1 MTSTQSYSEHGQL
14 PLQEP
19 PGTPPYITELFREM
33 SSEGHPTV
41 TDISSQ
47 YTADLADGVW
57 ECGNVPASSH
67 CPMQEVFDTTYDF
80 AHDQSRLY
88 GNSGFR
94 ANGFTVFD
102 TTQPSITHHLSPSA
116 SGYLNDEFLLPH
128 GTIETPVDHRS
139 GRFNQYHMGRVDS
152 IYTAVPESG
161 WDTISYLYNSG
172 HLHVDT
178 TYSLDWPIMTND
190 SSVQADDSILLSTQ
204 FCNPGLGISG
214 NASRQ
219 SQPQEISWCPPFP
232 RPVVE
237 PNVAISQADRRVS
250 TKRKRATCQGIFGE
264 CPHRAED
271 TRCFTQVE
279 IDTCNRLCNLLTGRP
294 LGWSIYGLGSGDVK
308 LFRSNWP
315 NAREDQI
322 DACWRYINCFRSY
335 NMLIHRQG
343 LCEVAN
349 EKKTSNTIFRQQTHY
364 PTQSWDKDL
373 SDLLIKVLDTLAE
386 WDIGQLEVLPIGAQP
401 SMHNGNAFFSA
412 AEPPTS
418 NIASSVPYTIFPF
431 DSSIDLSCCEE
442 TGNSACHSSEKQD
455 SSQEDKAGMETPH
468 PDLAPPL
475 TYIQANVA
483 NNNQRSAGKLCQ
495 GKLLSCTCG
504 RQYPVQLLTGIY
516 LELFQYIYAAQS
528 DKREADWDVFAPVY
542 RNMPGGG
549 SANFGKVVIGGNKR
563 KQILRKYM
571 TQCRRV
577 ICQTHNQGFCGHLME
592 QLSQQGI
599 NGNFT
604 QKPVDFVDSFKAVE
618 ALPESAWA
626 KGRPLLFQ
634 AIEDDHL

>member
-1 MTSTQSYSEHGQL
+1 MNATQPHPQQTQL
-14 PLQEP
+14 PIED
-19 PGTPPYITELFREM
+19 PGTPPYIAKLLSEM
-33 SSEGHPTV
+33 SRVDHETLSDNSSRYTV
-41 TDISSQ
+41 DLAGGMRECDNGSFSSQ
-47 YTADLADGVW
+47 
-57 ECGNVPASSH
+57 

-80 AHDQSRLY
+80 APYQSRLY

-102 TTQPSITHHLSPSA
+102 TTQPSITHHLPPSA
-116 SGYLNDEFLLPH
+116 SGYLDDDFPFPH
-128 GTIETPVDHRS
+128 GNFATPVDDLL
-139 GRFNQYHMGRVDS
+139 GRLDPYHMQPVAS
-152 IYTAVPESG
+152 IYTTVPG
-161 WDTISYLYNSG
+161 YNTITYTGDLDVNAP
-172 HLHVDT
+172 
-178 TYSLDWPIMTND
+178 YSLDRPVITAAGNG
-190 SSVQADDSILLSTQ
+190 SSVQADDSVLLSTQ
-204 FCNPGLGISG
+204 FWRMPDS
-214 NASRQ
+214 ASWL
-219 SQPQEISWCPPFP
+219 SQPVETTPCSANP
-232 RPVVE
+232 RPMVPRNDAV
-237 PNVAISQADRRVS
+237 SQTDRRVS
-250 TKRKRATCQGIFGE
+250 TKRKQATCQGIFGE
-264 CPHRAED
+264 CPHRFED

-294 LGWSIYGLGSGDVK
+294 VGWSIYGLGSGDVK

-315 NAREDQI
+315 NAREDQL

-335 NMLIHRQG
+335 NMLIQRQG